1 MYLSRSIDNGF
12 LAQEEQ
18 KFKVLKVKSKWTL
31 ISIKPNLLLIC
42 DNSQIV
48 SVEGVSLKHTQ
59 QKDWYFIH

>member
-42 DNSQIV
+42 DNSQIF

>member
-31 ISIKPNLLLIC
+31 ISTKPNLFLIC